1 MYVASGFWVECPFLQ
16 KSAFETDIRGA
27 TGIHFKARYDT
38 HQLGAYQAGNLGAS
52 ISSSSSSSSS
62 SSNNNNNSNLMI
74 TIIITIV
81 IE

>member
-1 MYVASGFWVECPFLQ
+1 MASGFWVECPFLQ

-52 ISSSSSSSSS
+52 ISSSSSSSS
-62 SSNNNNNSNLMI
+62 NNNNNSNLVI
-74 TIIITIV
+74 TIIIITIV
-81 IE
+81 LE

>member
-1 MYVASGFWVECPFLQ
+1 MASGFWVECPFLQ

-62 SSNNNNNSNLMI
+62 NNNNNSNLMI

>member
-52 ISSSSSSSSS
+52 ISSSSSSSS
-62 SSNNNNNSNLMI
+62 NNNNNSNLMI

>member
-1 MYVASGFWVECPFLQ
+1 MASGFWVECPFLQ

-62 SSNNNNNSNLMI
+62 NNNNNSNLMI

-81 IE
+81 LE